1 MQGAV
6 LRHLA
11 FESRKLFHQTQTSMP
26 DTAIDSAQPITTA
39 DGIPLKR
46 ALARA
51 LRRDK
56 MKSLALVSPL
66 FIFIALTF
74 LMPIGDMLWRGIED
88 PIVSSFLPRTVAEL
102 KEWDE
107 LSGELPQES
116 VYAALVADVKE
127 GADTKL
133 ITRVG
138 KRLNYEL
145 PGMNSL
151 FRKSQRRIPRLEE
164 GGPYKDAVIK
174 LDKKWA
180 NVETWQ
186 IIKTFSPTLTAG
198 YFWAALDLQVT
209 PAGDVELLPDKNRI
223 YLNLFWRTLLL
234 SGFIT
239 LMTLILGYPIA
250 YLLATL
256 PLKTSNVLLMLVLL
270 PFWTSLLVRTTSWIA
285 LLQRQGVI
293 NDFLVWINLIDDE
306 NRLSMIHNAT
316 GTVVA
321 MTHILLPFMI
331 LPLYSV
337 MKTIPKSYMRAAVSL
352 GAHPFRAFFKVYAPN
367 TVPGIGAGGILVF
380 IISIGYYIT
389 PALVGGRSGTFI
401 SNFIAYHVSVSLNW
415 GLAAAL
421 GIILLGLV
429 LVLYILYDRIV
440 GIDNMKLG

>member
-1 MQGAV
+1 MADSV
-6 LRHLA
+6 
-11 FESRKLFHQTQTSMP
+11 T
-26 DTAIDSAQPITTA
+26 TASVEPITTA
-39 DGIPLKR
+39 DGIPLKI

-56 MKSLALVSPL
+56 LKSLALVAPL
-66 FIFIALTF
+66 FVFIGITF
-74 LMPIGDMLWRGIED
+74 LIPIGDMLWRGVEN
-88 PIVSSFLPRTVAEL
+88 PIVSQNLPRTVDRL
-102 KEWDE
+102 DEWDAT
-107 LSGELPQES
+107 SGELPDEGI
-116 VYAALVADVKE
+116 YEALVLDIKE
-127 GADTKL
+127 GAKEKL

-138 KRLNYEL
+138 KRLNYEV
-145 PGMNSL
+145 PGMASL
-151 FRKSQRRIPRLEE
+151 FRKSQRRIPALEE
-164 GGPYKDAVIK
+164 EGPYKDAVIK
-174 LDKKWA
+174 IDKKWG
-180 NVETWQ
+180 NIETWQ
-186 IIKTFSPTLTAG
+186 AIKTFSPTLTSG

-209 PAGDVELLPDKNRI
+209 PAGDVEFQDEKKRI
-223 YLNLFWRTLLL
+223 YLKLFWRTLYL
-234 SGFIT
+234 SGLIT

-256 PLKTSNVLLMLVLL
+256 PLRSSNVLLMLVLL

-285 LLQRQGVI
+285 LLQREGVI
-293 NDFLVWINLIDDE
+293 NDILVGIGLIDTE
-306 NRLSMIHNAT
+306 NRLTMIHNAT
-316 GTVVA
+316 GTIVA

-352 GAHPFRAFFKVYAPN
+352 GAHPFNAFFRVYAPN
-367 TVPGIGAGGILVF
+367 TIPGIGAGGILVF
-380 IISIGYYIT
+380 ILAIGYYIT
-389 PALVGGRSGTFI
+389 PALVGGTSGTFI

>member
-1 MQGAV
+1 MAN
-6 LRHLA
+6 A
-11 FESRKLFHQTQTSMP
+11 TATS
-26 DTAIDSAQPITTA
+26 SEPITTA
-39 DGIPLKR
+39 DGTPLKIS
-46 ALARA
+46 LARA

-56 MKSLALVSPL
+56 IKSLALVAPL
-66 FIFIALTF
+66 FFFIGLTF
-74 LMPIGDMLWRGIED
+74 LFPIGDMLWRGIED
-88 PIVSSFLPRTVAEL
+88 PIVSSYLPRTAEQL
-102 KEWDE
+102 DKWDAV
-107 LSGELPQES
+107 SGELPDES
-116 VYAALVADVKE
+116 TYEALVADIKV
-127 GADTKL
+127 GAKDKL

-151 FRKSQRRIPRLEE
+151 FRKSQRNIPRIEE
-164 GGPYKDAVIK
+164 GPYKEAVIK
-174 LDKKWA
+174 VDKRWG

-186 IIKTFSPTLTAG
+186 LIKTFSPTLTTG

-209 PAGDVELLPDKNRI
+209 PAGEVQFQDEKKRI
-223 YLNLFWRTLLL
+223 YLQLFWRTLYL
-234 SGFIT
+234 SGLIT
-239 LMTLILGYPIA
+239 LMTLILGYPVA

-256 PLKTSNVLLMLVLL
+256 PLRSSNVLLMLVLL

-285 LLQRQGVI
+285 LLQREGVI
-293 NDFLVWINLIDDE
+293 NDILVGIGLIDTE

-316 GTVVA
+316 GTVIA

-337 MKTIPKSYMRAAVSL
+337 MKTIPNSYMRAAVSL
-352 GAHPFRAFFKVYAPN
+352 GAHPFHAFFKVYAPN

-380 IISIGYYIT
+380 ILAIGYYIT
-389 PALVGGRSGTFI
+389 PALVGGTSGTFI

>member
-1 MQGAV
+1 MAN
-6 LRHLA
+6 
-11 FESRKLFHQTQTSMP
+11 
-26 DTAIDSAQPITTA
+26 TAADPPVGPITTA
-39 DGIPLKR
+39 DGIPLKT

-51 LRRDK
+51 LRREK
-56 MKSLALVSPL
+56 LKSLGLVAPL
-66 FIFIALTF
+66 FLFIGLTF
-74 LMPIGDMLWRGIED
+74 LLPIGDMLWRGVED
-88 PIVSSFLPRTVAEL
+88 PIVSTYLPRTVEKL
-102 KEWDE
+102 NEWDAV
-107 LSGELPQES
+107 SGELPDEG
-116 VYAALVADVKE
+116 VYEALVADVKE
-127 GADTKL
+127 GAKDKL

-151 FRKSQRRIPRLEE
+151 FRKSQRRIPRIEE
-164 GGPYKDAVIK
+164 GPYKEAVIK
-174 LDKKWA
+174 VDKKWG

-186 IIKTFSPTLTAG
+186 LIKTFSPTLTSG

-209 PAGDVELLPDKNRI
+209 PAGEVTRQDEKQRI
-223 YLNLFWRTLLL
+223 YVQLFWRTLYL

-239 LMTLILGYPIA
+239 LMTLVLGYPVA

-256 PLKTSNVLLMLVLL
+256 PLRTSNLLLMLVLL

-285 LLQRQGVI
+285 LLQREGVI
-293 NDFLVWINLIDDE
+293 NGILVGLNVIDTE
-306 NRLSMIHNAT
+306 SRLTMIHNAT
-316 GTVVA
+316 GTIVA

-352 GAHPFRAFFKVYAPN
+352 GAHPFEAFFKVYAPN
-367 TVPGIGAGGILVF
+367 TIPGIGAGGILVF

-389 PALVGGRSGTFI
+389 PALVGGTSGTFI

>member
-1 MQGAV
+1 MANTAV
-6 LRHLA
+6 DPPA
-11 FESRKLFHQTQTSMP
+11 G
-26 DTAIDSAQPITTA
+26 PITTA
-39 DGIPLKR
+39 DGIPLKT

-51 LRRDK
+51 LRREK
-56 MKSLALVSPL
+56 LKSLGLVAPL
-66 FIFIALTF
+66 FLFIGLTF
-74 LMPIGDMLWRGIED
+74 LLPIGDMLWRGVED
-88 PIVSSFLPRTVAEL
+88 PIVSTYLPRTVEKL
-102 KEWDE
+102 NEWDAV
-107 LSGELPQES
+107 SGELPDEG
-116 VYAALVADVKE
+116 VYEALVADVKE
-127 GADTKL
+127 GAKDKL

-151 FRKSQRRIPRLEE
+151 FRKSQRRIPRIEE
-164 GGPYKDAVIK
+164 GPYKEAVIK
-174 LDKKWA
+174 VDKKWG

-186 IIKTFSPTLTAG
+186 LIKTFSPTLTSG

-209 PAGDVELLPDKNRI
+209 PAGEVTRQDEKQRI
-223 YLNLFWRTLLL
+223 YVQLFWRTLYL

-239 LMTLILGYPIA
+239 LMTLVLGYPVA

-256 PLKTSNVLLMLVLL
+256 PLRTSNLLLMLVLL

-285 LLQRQGVI
+285 LLQREGVI
-293 NDFLVWINLIDDE
+293 NDILVGLNVIE
-306 NRLSMIHNAT
+306 TESRLTMIHNAT
-316 GTVVA
+316 GTIVA

-352 GAHPFRAFFKVYAPN
+352 GAHPFEAFFKVYAPN
-367 TVPGIGAGGILVF
+367 TIPGIGAGGILVF

-389 PALVGGRSGTFI
+389 PALVGGTSGTFI

-429 LVLYILYDRIV
+429 LVLYLLYDRIV

>member
-1 MQGAV
+1 MANSAV
-6 LRHLA
+6 L
-11 FESRKLFHQTQTSMP
+11 P
-26 DTAIDSAQPITTA
+26 DQPLTTA
-39 DGIPLKR
+39 DGVPLKT

-56 MKSLALVSPL
+56 MKSLALVAPL
-66 FIFIALTF
+66 FIFLGLTF
-74 LMPIGDMLWRGIED
+74 LLPIGDMLWRGVED
-88 PIVSSFLPRTVAEL
+88 PIVSTYLPKTVEQL
-102 KEWDE
+102 KKWDATSDE
-107 LSGELPQES
+107 LPDES
-116 VYAALVADVKE
+116 TYQALVEDIKA
-127 GADTKL
+127 GAPDKL

-151 FRKSQRRIPRLEE
+151 FRKSQRRIPRIDE
-164 GGPYKDAVIK
+164 GPYKEAVIK
-174 LDKKWA
+174 VDKKWGR
-180 NVETWQ
+180 VETWQ
-186 IIKTFSPTLTAG
+186 IINTFSPKLTAG
-198 YFWAALDLQVT
+198 YFWAAIDLQVT
-209 PAGDVELLPDKNRI
+209 PAGDLELQDEKSRI
-223 YLNLFWRTLLL
+223 YLNLFWRTLYL

-239 LMTLILGYPIA
+239 LMTLILGYPVA

-256 PLKTSNVLLMLVLL
+256 PLKTSNLLLMLVLL

-285 LLQRQGVI
+285 MLQREGVL
-293 NDFLVWINLIDDE
+293 NDIMVALHIIDNE
-306 NRLSMIHNAT
+306 NRLAMIHNAT

-352 GAHPFRAFFKVYAPN
+352 GAHPFSAFFKVYAPN

-380 IISIGYYIT
+380 ILAIGYYIT
-389 PALVGGRSGTFI
+389 PALVGGTSGTFI

-429 LVLYILYDRIV
+429 LVLYLLYDRIV
-440 GIDNMKLG
+440 GVDNMKLG

>member
-1 MQGAV
+1 MA
-6 LRHLA
+6 
-11 FESRKLFHQTQTSMP
+11 
-26 DTAIDSAQPITTA
+26 DTTIDTAQPITTV

-46 ALARA
+46 ALAKA

-56 MKSLALVSPL
+56 MKSLALVAPL
-66 FIFIALTF
+66 FLFITLSF
-74 LMPIGDMLWRGIED
+74 LVPIADMLWRGIED
-88 PIVSSFLPRTVAEL
+88 PIVSSYLPRTV
-102 KEWDE
+102 DE
-107 LSGELPQES
+107 LEKWDATSGELPDES
-116 VYAALVADVKE
+116 TYTALVEDIKE
-127 GADTKL
+127 GAPDKL

-151 FRKSQRRIPRLEE
+151 FRKSQRRIPRFDE
-164 GGPYKDAVIK
+164 GPYKDAVIK
-174 LDKKWA
+174 VDKKWGQI
-180 NVETWQ
+180 ETWQ
-186 IIKTFSPTLTAG
+186 VIKTFSPALTSG
-198 YFWAALDLQVT
+198 YFWAAIDMQVT
-209 PAGDVELLPDKNRI
+209 PSGEVQLQDEKSRI
-223 YLNLFWRTLLL
+223 YLTLFWRTLLL

-239 LMTLILGYPIA
+239 LMTLILGYPVA
-250 YLLATL
+250 FLLATL
-256 PLKTSNVLLMLVLL
+256 PLKSSNVLLMLVLL

-285 LLQRQGVI
+285 LLQTEGII
-293 NDFLVWINLIDDE
+293 NDILVWFNLVADD
-306 NRLSMIHNAT
+306 NRITMIHNAT

-352 GAHPFRAFFKVYAPN
+352 GAHPFSAFFKVYAPN
-367 TVPGIGAGGILVF
+367 TIPGIGAGGILVF
-380 IISIGYYIT
+380 ILAIGYYIT
-389 PALVGGRSGTFI
+389 PALVGGTSGTFI

-429 LVLYILYDRIV
+429 LVLYLLYDRIV

>member
-1 MQGAV
+1 MAN
-6 LRHLA
+6 A
-11 FESRKLFHQTQTSMP
+11 TATS
-26 DTAIDSAQPITTA
+26 SEPITTA
-39 DGIPLKR
+39 DGTPLKIS
-46 ALARA
+46 LARA

-56 MKSLALVSPL
+56 IKSLALVAPL
-66 FIFIALTF
+66 FFFIGLTF
-74 LMPIGDMLWRGIED
+74 LFPIGDMLWRGIED
-88 PIVSSFLPRTVAEL
+88 PIVSSYLPRTAEQL
-102 KEWDE
+102 DKWDAV
-107 LSGELPQES
+107 SGELPDES
-116 VYAALVADVKE
+116 TYEALVADIKV
-127 GADTKL
+127 GAKDKL

-151 FRKSQRRIPRLEE
+151 FRKSQRSIPRIEE
-164 GGPYKDAVIK
+164 GPYKEAVIK
-174 LDKKWA
+174 VDKRWG

-186 IIKTFSPTLTAG
+186 LIKTFSPTLTTG

-209 PAGDVELLPDKNRI
+209 PAGEVEFQDEKKRI
-223 YLNLFWRTLLL
+223 YLQLFWRTLYL

-239 LMTLILGYPIA
+239 LMTLILGYPVA

-256 PLKTSNVLLMLVLL
+256 PLRSSNVLLMLVLL

-285 LLQRQGVI
+285 LLQREGVI
-293 NDFLVWINLIDDE
+293 NDILVGIGLIDTE
-306 NRLSMIHNAT
+306 NRLTMIHNAT
-316 GTVVA
+316 GTIIA

-352 GAHPFRAFFKVYAPN
+352 GAHPFHAFFKIYAPN

-380 IISIGYYIT
+380 ILAIGYYIT
-389 PALVGGRSGTFI
+389 PALVGGTSGTFI

-429 LVLYILYDRIV
+429 LVLYLLYDRIV

>member
-1 MQGAV
+1 MANTAV
-6 LRHLA
+6 D
-11 FESRKLFHQTQTSMP
+11 P
-26 DTAIDSAQPITTA
+26 PVGPITTA
-39 DGIPLKR
+39 DGIPLKT

-51 LRRDK
+51 LRREK
-56 MKSLALVSPL
+56 LKSLGLVAPL
-66 FIFIALTF
+66 FLFIGLTF
-74 LMPIGDMLWRGIED
+74 LLPIGDMLWRGVED
-88 PIVSSFLPRTVAEL
+88 PIVSTYLPRTVEKL
-102 KEWDE
+102 NEWDAV
-107 LSGELPQES
+107 SGELPDEG
-116 VYAALVADVKE
+116 VYEALVADVKE
-127 GADTKL
+127 GAEDKL

-151 FRKSQRRIPRLEE
+151 FRKSQRRIPRIEE
-164 GGPYKDAVIK
+164 GPYKEAVIK
-174 LDKKWA
+174 VDKKWG

-186 IIKTFSPTLTAG
+186 LIKTFSPTLTPG

-209 PAGDVELLPDKNRI
+209 PAGEVTRQDAKQRI
-223 YLNLFWRTLLL
+223 YVQLFWRTLYL

-239 LMTLILGYPIA
+239 LMTLVLGYPVA

-256 PLKTSNVLLMLVLL
+256 PLRTSNLLLMLVLL

-285 LLQRQGVI
+285 LLQREGVI
-293 NDFLVWINLIDDE
+293 NDILVGLNLIE
-306 NRLSMIHNAT
+306 TESRLAMIHNAT

-352 GAHPFRAFFKVYAPN
+352 GAHPFEAFFKVYAPN
-367 TVPGIGAGGILVF
+367 TIPGIGAGGILVF

-389 PALVGGRSGTFI
+389 PALVGGTSGTFI

>member
-1 MQGAV
+1 M
-6 LRHLA
+6 
-11 FESRKLFHQTQTSMP
+11 
-26 DTAIDSAQPITTA
+26 
-39 DGIPLKR
+39 
-46 ALARA
+46 
-51 LRRDK
+51 
-56 MKSLALVSPL
+56 
-66 FIFIALTF
+66 
-74 LMPIGDMLWRGIED
+74 
-88 PIVSSFLPRTVAEL
+88 
-102 KEWDE
+102 
-107 LSGELPQES
+107 
-116 VYAALVADVKE
+116 VADVKE
-127 GADTKL
+127 GAEDKL

-151 FRKSQRRIPRLEE
+151 FRKSQRRIPRIEE
-164 GGPYKDAVIK
+164 GPYKEAVIK
-174 LDKKWA
+174 VDKKWG

-186 IIKTFSPTLTAG
+186 LIKTFSPTLTSG

-209 PAGDVELLPDKNRI
+209 PAGEVTRQDEKQRI
-223 YLNLFWRTLLL
+223 YVQLFWRTLYL

-239 LMTLILGYPIA
+239 LMTLVLGYPVA

-256 PLKTSNVLLMLVLL
+256 PLRTSNLLLMLVLL

-285 LLQRQGVI
+285 LLQREGVI
-293 NDFLVWINLIDDE
+293 NDILVGLNVIE
-306 NRLSMIHNAT
+306 TESRLAMIHNAT

-352 GAHPFRAFFKVYAPN
+352 GAHPFEAFFKVYAPN
-367 TVPGIGAGGILVF
+367 TIPGIGAGGILVF

-389 PALVGGRSGTFI
+389 PALVGGTSGTFI

>member
-1 MQGAV
+1 MANSAV
-6 LRHLA
+6 Y
-11 FESRKLFHQTQTSMP
+11 P
-26 DTAIDSAQPITTA
+26 DQPLTTA
-39 DGIPLKR
+39 DGVPLKT

-56 MKSLALVSPL
+56 MKSLALVAPL
-66 FIFIALTF
+66 FIFLGLTF
-74 LMPIGDMLWRGIED
+74 LVPIGDMLWRGVED
-88 PIVSSFLPRTVAEL
+88 PIVSTYLPKTVEQL
-102 KEWDE
+102 KQWDAT
-107 LSGELPQES
+107 SGELPDETAYQ
-116 VYAALVADVKE
+116 ALVEDVKA
-127 GADTKL
+127 GASDKL

-151 FRKSQRRIPRLEE
+151 FRKSQRRIPKIDE
-164 GGPYKDAVIK
+164 GPYKEAVIK
-174 LDKKWA
+174 VDKKWGQL
-180 NVETWQ
+180 ETWQ
-186 IIKTFSPTLTAG
+186 VIKTFSPGLTAG
-198 YFWAALDLQVT
+198 YFWAAIDLQVT
-209 PAGDVELLPDKNRI
+209 PAGDLQLQDEKSRI
-223 YLNLFWRTLLL
+223 YLKLFWRTLYL
-234 SGFIT
+234 SAFIM
-239 LMTLILGYPIA
+239 LMTLVLGYPVA

-256 PLKTSNVLLMLVLL
+256 PLKTSNLLLMLVLL

-285 LLQRQGVI
+285 MLQREGVL
-293 NDFLVWINLIDDE
+293 NDIMVALNIIDNE
-306 NRLSMIHNAT
+306 NRLAMIHNAT

-352 GAHPFRAFFKVYAPN
+352 GAHPFSAFFKVYAPN
-367 TVPGIGAGGILVF
+367 TIPGIGAGGILVF
-380 IISIGYYIT
+380 IIAIGYYIT
-389 PALVGGRSGTFI
+389 PALVGGTSGTFI

-429 LVLYILYDRIV
+429 LVLYLLYDRIV

>member
-1 MQGAV
+1 MANTAV
-6 LRHLA
+6 DPPA
-11 FESRKLFHQTQTSMP
+11 G
-26 DTAIDSAQPITTA
+26 PITTA
-39 DGIPLKR
+39 DGIPLKT

-51 LRRDK
+51 LRREK
-56 MKSLALVSPL
+56 LKSLGLVAPL
-66 FIFIALTF
+66 FLFIGLTF
-74 LMPIGDMLWRGIED
+74 LLPIGDMLWRGVED
-88 PIVSSFLPRTVAEL
+88 PIVSTYLPRTVEKL
-102 KEWDE
+102 NEWDAV
-107 LSGELPQES
+107 SGELPDES
-116 VYAALVADVKE
+116 VYEALVADVKE
-127 GADTKL
+127 GAKDKL

-151 FRKSQRRIPRLEE
+151 FRKSQRRIPRIEE
-164 GGPYKDAVIK
+164 GPYKEAVIK
-174 LDKKWA
+174 VDKKWG

-186 IIKTFSPTLTAG
+186 LIKTFSPTLTSG

-209 PAGDVELLPDKNRI
+209 PAGEVTRQDEKQRI
-223 YLNLFWRTLLL
+223 YVQLFWRTLYL

-239 LMTLILGYPIA
+239 LMTLVLGYPVA

-256 PLKTSNVLLMLVLL
+256 PLRTSNLLLMLVLL

-285 LLQRQGVI
+285 LLQREGVI
-293 NDFLVWINLIDDE
+293 NDILVGLNVIE
-306 NRLSMIHNAT
+306 TESRLTMIHNAT
-316 GTVVA
+316 GTIVA

-352 GAHPFRAFFKVYAPN
+352 GAHPFEAFFKVYAPN
-367 TVPGIGAGGILVF
+367 TIPGIGAGGILVF

-389 PALVGGRSGTFI
+389 PALVGGTSGTFI

-429 LVLYILYDRIV
+429 LVLYLLYDRIV